1 MLWKWIWWSWELDK
15 YYIVKHHYTK
25 QYLNIF
31 TCILYNFYMYNKP
44 VLSSHSTSS
53 KQRKNVIS
61 CVTVHDSPDSDS
73 SNTSP
78 YAVESRPNGP
88 NANSYD
94 SKGAVLDNYSNGN
107 PRTIIIPPLKS
118 QTSENLG
125 ECDRL
130 LPGETGEGLIRWQRK
145 RDIWQGLNQASI

>member
-1 MLWKWIWWSWELDK
+1 M
-15 YYIVKHHYTK
+15 
-25 QYLNIF
+25 
-31 TCILYNFYMYNKP
+31 P
-44 VLSSHSTSS
+44 SSLHSTSS

-73 SNTSP
+73 SNNSP
-78 YAVESRPNGP
+78 YAVESRINNP

-94 SKGAVLDNYSNGN
+94 SKGSVLDDYNNGN

-118 QTSENLG
+118 QTGESLS

-130 LPGETGEGLIRWQRK
+130 VTGELQRLLEK
-145 RDIWQGLNQASI
+145 L

>member
-1 MLWKWIWWSWELDK
+1 MLWKLIWQSWELDK
-15 YYIVKHHYTK
+15 YYIVHHYTK
-25 QYLNIF
+25 QCLNKF
-31 TCILYNFYMYNKP
+31 TCILHVFFISNEP
-44 VLSSHSTSS
+44 VLPSHSTSS
-53 KQRKNVIS
+53 KHRKNVIS

-78 YAVESRPNGP
+78 YAVESRANGP

-94 SKGAVLDNYSNGN
+94 SKVAVLDNYSNGN

-130 LPGETGEGLIRWQRK
+130 LPGETGEGLIR
-145 RDIWQGLNQASI
+145 